1 MNRISSRPGEVFRP
15 GAAAFAGVG
24 THDRGRRTRESMKN
38 CNMLIFMGDFPIT
51 RTLK

>member
-1 MNRISSRPGEVFRP
+1 MNRIASRPGEGFPP

-24 THDRGRRTRESMKN
+24 THDRKRRTRESMKN
-38 CNMLIFMGDFPIT
+38 CNMLVFIRYFPIT